1 MSPSDTSQALYD
13 KERHKGDWKGKKEIE
28 GGIEREIE
36 TEHPLCVY
44 SCVNQQG
51 LWRQQKTHA
60 CDRVLLN
67 NKEYLCPCG
76 SGLSGCEMK
85 ITPHTGLIYFNQI
98 WPKPDKCWILNSTS
112 LLINSLCPP
121 SIPAS
126 WIKLSCVTRPSSSQ
140 PSMEEKSFSPPKTIK
155 VTFALCH
162 VRSCSSETLQEVASL
177 SALHNAYPQPWAP
190 FSWHFPQNECLR
202 SQWICC
208 FIHFSFWFYIFN
220 TCSTDLNFI

>member
-51 LWRQQKTHA
+51 LWWQHRTHA

-98 WPKPDKCWILNSTS
+98 WPKPDKCWIPP
-112 LLINSLCPP
+112 LCSSILCVLRPLPP
-121 SIPAS
+121 SLQAELSSLVSLAPLPHSPAWMKS
-126 WIKLSCVTRPSSSQ
+126 HFLPLKPS
-140 PSMEEKSFSPPKTIK
+140 
-155 VTFALCH
+155 
-162 VRSCSSETLQEVASL
+162 RSHSL
-177 SALHNAYPQPWAP
+177 SVTSDPVPQKPFRKWLHFQLSIMLILNPEPLFHDIFHKMNVLDLSGSAVLYISHFDFTFSTHAAL
-190 FSWHFPQNECLR
+190 
-202 SQWICC
+202 I
-208 FIHFSFWFYIFN
+208 
-220 TCSTDLNFI
+220 

>member
-28 GGIEREIE
+28 GGIEREIK

-51 LWRQQKTHA
+51 LWWQQRTYA

-76 SGLSGCEMK
+76 LGLSGCQMK

-98 WPKPDKCWILNSTS
+98 WAKPDKCSIPPLRSSILCV
-112 LLINSLCPP
+112 LRPLPP
-121 SIPAS
+121 SLQAELSSLVSLTPLPHSPAWMKS
-126 WIKLSCVTRPSSSQ
+126 NFLPLKPSRSRQILILGNPSGSGFTFSS
-140 PSMEEKSFSPPKTIK
+140 P
-155 VTFALCH
+155 
-162 VRSCSSETLQEVASL
+162 
-177 SALHNAYPQPWAP
+177 
-190 FSWHFPQNECLR
+190 
-202 SQWICC
+202 
-208 FIHFSFWFYIFN
+208 
-220 TCSTDLNFI
+220 